1 MKYPFST
8 KSLIYV
14 QRYVQATISKLFA
27 FNIDRILLRRP
38 NSGDAVQQYTFPSNQ
53 PTILRLKT
61 DIDCTDG
68 HRPLWT
74 IQIFP
79 AFCTCGMLERKTF
92 HVISEEIVRSDVPP
106 TTMDIP
112 RTIYIYIRISHNFY
126 KLTKSWKTS
135 RIDHRPIHRIE
146 FFSPRFD
153 YKYFIFFE
161 IDTIVFL
168 FFSLGEKFSDAY
180 LSSGF
185 YN

>member
-1 MKYPFST
+1 MKYPFFT

-112 RTIYIYIRISHNFY
+112 RTIYIQYP
-126 KLTKSWKTS
+126 WKTS

-146 FFSPRFD
+146 FLSPRFD

-168 FFSLGEKFSDAY
+168 FFSLDEKFSDAY